1 MKIQFLSHT
10 GHLSSVQ
17 QLRVA
22 SGTISGR
29 WDISRKLCQTALL
42 RPMNQG
48 ELEAVSDMRDP
59 GLSLQSSDASQA
71 GGTQAGHGGDPAGLG
86 WAQGGGQ
93 SV

>member
-1 MKIQFLSHT
+1 MKIQLLSHT
-10 GHLSSVQ
+10 GHISSGQ

-59 GLSLQSSDASQA
+59 GRSVQSSDASQA
-71 GGTQAGHGGDPAGLG
+71 GGTQAGLG